1 MLGGVILF
9 VIAIAIIALG
19 VYCVVDALLWSD
31 RPINFVIAGLTIGT
45 LGSYI
50 LWTGFIAPMFGIKAE

>member
-1 MLGGVILF
+1 V
-9 VIAIAIIALG
+9 
-19 VYCVVDALLWSD
+19 SD

-50 LWTGFIAPMFGIKAE
+50 PWTGFIAPMFGIKTE

>member
-9 VIAIAIIALG
+9 VIAIAIIAVG

-31 RPINFVIAGLTIGT
+31 RPINFIIAGLTIGT
-45 LGSYI
+45 VGCYI
-50 LWTGFIAPMFGIKAE
+50 LWPDVIGIKAE

>member
-50 LWTGFIAPMFGIKAE
+50 LWTGFIAPLFGIEVE